1 MFDSV
6 RTHRRWLL
14 AFVLILV
21 FPSFVFTGIYGYNE
35 FVRGGD
41 EVAEID
47 GEPIV
52 QQDLDAAHRERVDRM
67 RAMFG
72 PQFDARLLETP
83 QARAATLDGLLSER
97 ALSRQAQLAHVA
109 VSEQTLREAIAAAP
123 AFHEDGK
130 FSYDRYRRLLAAQGM
145 TEVGFEQRVRVDLAR
160 QMLLQAVT
168 GSALVPAAVSEHVR
182 RLAEERR
189 QVRELRFE
197 VGDFQARVAV
207 TDAQIAA
214 YYDAHQNEFRT
225 QESARVE
232 YVLLTLADV
241 AAQVPAVTEADA
253 RAYYEKNQARFG
265 QDEQRRASHILI
277 TAGEGGSAADRA
289 GARKKAEELLARVR
303 SNPAQFETLAREHSR
318 DPGSAS
324 GGGDLGWFGRGM
336 MVKPFEDAAF
346 ALKDGQVSEVIE
358 SDFGFHIVR
367 VTGVRG
373 AQARPF
379 AEVRAQI
386 EADLRR
392 EAAGKRFAE
401 VAEQFTNAV
410 YEQPDSLQPVADKL
424 KLTVQTFEFLTRA
437 GAPARPNQPQIFTPR
452 VVEALFSP
460 ESIEKRRNTEAIE
473 VASNVLV
480 SARVV
485 EHRPSAVR
493 PLAEVRTQI
502 KARVERAEAARLARE
517 AGERKLAALR
527 KDATE
532 AGFGQPRVVSR
543 VQPEGLPAAAVSAI
557 MRVPAGQLPA
567 FVGAELDGGG
577 YAVFRVLSSE
587 IPTTVDPAQAHA
599 QSRALAQMFGGA
611 DEVAYVAAVRA
622 RFDARVLRTELKLDA
637 AGVAGSA
644 GKAAAQ

>member
-21 FPSFVFTGIYGYNE
+21 FPSFVFTGIYGYSE

-41 EVAEID
+41 EVAELD

-52 QQDLDAAHRERVDRM
+52 QQDLDAAHRERIDRM

-97 ALSRQAQLAHVA
+97 ALARQAQLAHVA

-145 TEVGFEQRVRVDLAR
+145 AEVAFEQRVRVDLAR
-160 QMLLQAVT
+160 QMLLQAVA
-168 GSALVPAAVSEHVR
+168 GSAVVPATVSEQVR

-189 QVRELRFE
+189 QVREFRFE
-197 VGDFQARVAV
+197 PRDFQARVAV

-214 YYDAHQNEFRT
+214 YYDANQSEFRT

-232 YVLLTLADV
+232 YVVLTLADV

-253 RAYYEKNQARFG
+253 RAYYEKNAAKFG
-265 QDEQRRASHILI
+265 QDEQRRASHILL

-289 GARKKAEELLARVR
+289 GARKKAQELLARVR
-303 SNPAQFETLAREHSR
+303 ANPAQFESLAREHSR
-318 DPGSAS
+318 DPGSAA

-336 MVKPFEDAAF
+336 MVKPFEDAVF
-346 ALKDGQVSEVIE
+346 ALKEGQVGDVVE
-358 SDFGFHIVR
+358 SDFGFHIIR
-367 VTGVRG
+367 LTGVRG

-379 AEVRAQI
+379 AEVRSQI

-424 KLTVQTFEFLTRA
+424 KLTVQSFEYLTRA

-460 ESIEKRRNTEAIE
+460 ESIDKRRNTEAIE
-473 VASNVLV
+473 VASNVFV

-485 EHRPSAVR
+485 EHRPTAVR
-493 PLAEVRTQI
+493 PLAEVRDQI

-517 AGERKLAALR
+517 AGEQKLAALR

-532 AGFGQPRVVSR
+532 AGFGQTRIVSR
-543 VQPEGLPAAAVSAI
+543 VRPEGLPAAAVTAI

-567 FVGAELDGGG
+567 FVGAELDGGS

-587 IPTTVDPAQAHA
+587 IPEKVDPAQAHA

-622 RFDARVLRTELKLDA
+622 RLDARVLRAELKLDA
-637 AGVAGSA
+637 AGEAGSD
-644 GKAAAQ
+644 GKAAGK